1 MYVIFTPILI
11 LHKAVVCVGGLVLHI
26 NYVYRI
32 LYKVASMFVTLPTY
46 RVKRTACV
54 AVCM

>member
-11 LHKAVVCVGGLVLHI
+11 LHEAVVCIGGLVLHI
-26 NYVYRI
+26 NYIYLI

-46 RVKRTACV
+46 RVKMTACV